1 MHSSQRN
8 NNWILK
14 SEGPQFFCQRSIRCR
29 PACCSACFSLFP
41 NISLLPTTLRI
52 SEFEKSPCTHL
63 FCHWPTFAGKSRMPC
78 PVVTLPT
85 HPTDR
90 LNKVPA
96 YLFSPLLVLC
106 SSFIMFQSAKS
117 AVVYNIFKK
126 IAHPLIFGRH
136 LLSPLPSPINKRC
149 IWHCTYTS
157 RQRRCWPCLWRTFIP
172 VGEKDRGVGT
182 WCCHLP
188 GMWVWADHD
197 TPLCLSPLACKTEI
211 LKVCPA

>member
-1 MHSSQRN
+1 
-8 NNWILK
+8 
-14 SEGPQFFCQRSIRCR
+14 
-29 PACCSACFSLFP
+29 
-41 NISLLPTTLRI
+41 
-52 SEFEKSPCTHL
+52 
-63 FCHWPTFAGKSRMPC
+63 MPC

-149 IWHCTYTS
+149 IWRCTYTS
-157 RQRRCWPCLWRTFIP
+157 RQHRCCPGFEELSFPWGKKAEGLARGAATYQVCGFELTMIHLSALVPSPVRRR
-172 VGEKDRGVGT
+172 
-182 WCCHLP
+182 
-188 GMWVWADHD
+188 
-197 TPLCLSPLACKTEI
+197 S
-211 LKVCPA
+211 